1 MEHNDQ
7 GYIMNKI
14 PLLNKL
20 KSTMN
25 IGFHTLAIPN
35 TKPYSE
41 FTVGLDNLGFGK
53 FKCLELIIFAR
64 IKMGLKAGVV
74 LD

>member
-1 MEHNDQ
+1 
-7 GYIMNKI
+7 
-14 PLLNKL
+14 
-20 KSTMN
+20 MN
-25 IGFHTLAIPN
+25 IVSYTNIPN
-35 TKPYSE
+35 TKPYTE

-64 IKMGLKAGVV
+64 IKMGFKGEGVV